1 MTKSEIDPLL
11 KNQYRKREYWP
22 QEKGGNHWDIT
33 FFHPPSSQCPHG
45 KGRRD
50 PTVICLQAPNLNDLY
65 TLAELTQVLCPSTNC
80 NARYGP
86 VLPRELLQDR

>member
-1 MTKSEIDPLL
+1 MPRSEIDPLL
-11 KNQYRKREYWP
+11 KSQYRNREYWP
-22 QEKGGNHWDIT
+22 QEIGKGQWNIT

-50 PTVICLQAPNLNDLY
+50 PTIIPLQAPSLNDLY
-65 TLAELTQVLCPSTNC
+65 TLAELTQVLCPNTKC

-86 VLPRELLQDR
+86 VLPRGLLQGV